1 MEIGNKLYLVGIK
14 QSLPKL
20 ANCVSLIGTLTGRY
34 EVGYFEFWNNI
45 CFIEYNQDTKE
56 YTVKEFGPHR
66 EPIVCKKFH
75 TESMLFAYMDEHEIL
90 FVDDCNPLGA
100 IFQSYAMAYLAVVRW
115 AADIAYTK
123 ELYKNL
129 LQG

>member
-14 QSLPKL
+14 QTLPKL

-34 EVGYFEFWNNI
+34 ELGYFNFWNNI

-56 YTVKEFGPHR
+56 YTVKEFNQYG
-66 EPIVCKKFH
+66 ESVSYKIFH
-75 TESMLFAYMDEHEIL
+75 TESMLFAYMDQQEIL

-115 AADIAYTK
+115 AADVAYTR
-123 ELYKNL
+123 ELWNKL
-129 LQG
+129 VQE